1 MTARYVTDTHAA
13 LAATRRLDADDREHA
28 DLLRWLAAQGVAF
41 IELAGGGIDV
51 SNNGGGLIAALRQAK
66 RDAHK
71 HLPPGAAAIGADL
84 DCESIEQGD
93 PT

>member
-28 DLLRWLAAQGVAF
+28 DLLRWLAGRCVLF

-51 SNNGGGLIAALRQAK
+51 SNSGGGLIAALRQA
-66 RDAHK
+66 RHDARLQ
-71 HLPPGAAAIGADL
+71 LPPSAVAIGAGL
-84 DCESIEQGD
+84 DGESIEQGD